1 MEPINKVS
9 ANITWNGISGV
20 LKKYRIIMV
29 LFSIIV
35 FLSIIKPE
43 FLSPINILN
52 VLTQSSIY
60 GIMAMGVT
68 FIIIAKGI
76 DLSLGSTLAFAGV
89 VAGSFAQSSGAITKY
104 YPNLPVMPIIVP
116 VFAALFI
123 GGLCGFI
130 NGFFVAKTRIPAFI
144 ATLGMMTI
152 ARGAAFIYAKGKPIS
167 NLVPSI
173 NAVGGKLF
181 NIIPVPVIIYLFV
194 LILCSI
200 LLSKTRFG
208 KNTYAIGGNI
218 HAAEVSGI
226 NVSKSIILIY
236 TFSGLLVGLAAI
248 VFAGRVGSI
257 HPGAATGYELTTI
270 AGTTI
275 GGTSQSGGIGT
286 IWGAF
291 IGVLV
296 IAVLRNGLTLLG
308 VDSYW
313 QQVVE
318 GIIIISAVIIDMR
331 KNARQN

>member
-1 MEPINKVS
+1 MKLSIESLRKLNTGEI
-9 ANITWNGISGV
+9 I
-20 LKKYRIIMV
+20 KKYGIVIVLLLMV
-29 LFSIIV
+29 VS
-35 FLSIIKPE
+35 LSIIEPA
-43 FLSPINILN
+43 FLSPTNILN

-76 DLSLGSTLAFAGV
+76 DLSLGSVLAFSGV
-89 VAGSFAQSSGAITKY
+89 VAGSFGQTAEALGKF
-104 YPNLPVMPIIVP
+104 YPNLPALPIIVP
-116 VFAALFI
+116 IFAALFV
-123 GGLCGFI
+123 GALCGFV
-130 NGFFVAKTRIPAFI
+130 NGFFVAKTKIPAFI

-152 ARGAAFIYAKGKPIS
+152 ARGAAFIYTGGKPIS
-167 NLVPSI
+167 NLTPAI
-173 NAVGGKLF
+173 NAIGGKLF
-181 NIIPVPVIIYLFV
+181 GVIPVPVVIYFGVII
-194 LILCSI
+194 ISSI
-200 LLSKTRFG
+200 LLGRTRFG

-218 HAAEVSGI
+218 NAAEVSGI
-226 NVSKSIILIY
+226 NVPKSIILIY
-236 TFSGLLVGLAAI
+236 TFGGLMVGLAAI

-275 GGTSQSGGIGT
+275 GGTSQNGGVGT

-291 IGVLV
+291 VGVLV

-318 GIIIISAVIIDMR
+318 GIIIIAAVIVDMR
-331 KNARQN
+331 KNSKRY